1 MSSPSKSAT
10 GQTVNALRGLILH
23 GLLLVLLILLGTGLS
38 LLVGMALRGL
48 VVDDDRQ
55 LVLATALAFT
65 VIPGPLAWLLWV
77 WIRKKLIDAHPT
89 DAAIWSLQG
98 AAVYLI
104 ALVMSSVAL
113 LRLLSGLVDSIA
125 SNSWQELTGTVVGWG
140 LVAFWQFRMLNSVK
154 YAPRELPHLA
164 ACLGNAYAL
173 GLTAFSLA
181 AALRTALDLLF
192 VPSVILVG
200 QSPLP
205 RLLGSV
211 IWVLGAALLW
221 FWHWKLQRVQA
232 LRDIFS
238 SFVVMLVGVCLAAL
252 ATLLAAAATLNIVIP
267 LPWDFIEMGRRFADS
282 GPLAISA
289 LLSGAIFWT
298 YHHWQLAGRGLLV
311 VTVSRQIISGISLA
325 LLASGLGMVVNALL
339 ASVSSPLNSDTAPSV
354 LRTGI
359 ALAVVGVVF
368 WALYFRP
375 GVPADPESRRV
386 YLVLF
391 FGVSA
396 VVALVALLIVGYR
409 VFEILVAGTSA
420 ALNLLDYIRAP
431 LGWLLATAGVSAYH
445 FALWKSDRERL
456 AAQRPQAPAAP
467 SAGSPVPAEPAP
479 AAARTV
485 IVVAPHGSD
494 HLLATLQ
501 LTEGLV
507 VRWIA
512 SSGPRLPEEITQQ
525 LVNRITETLAAR
537 PGSLLAV
544 AGSDGQV
551 SFTELAD

>member
-1 MSSPSKSAT
+1 MGTPAKTAT

-23 GLLLVLLILLGTGLS
+23 GLLLILLVLLGIGLS
-38 LLVGMALRGL
+38 LLISMSLRGL
-48 VVDDDRQ
+48 AVNDDRQ

-65 VIPGPLAWLLWV
+65 VIPGPLVWALWV
-77 WIRKKLIDAHPT
+77 WIRKKLVNAHPT
-89 DAAIWSLQG
+89 DAAIWSMQG
-98 AAVYLI
+98 SAVYLI
-104 ALVMSSVAL
+104 ALVMSSTAL
-113 LRLLSGLVDSIA
+113 LQLLSSLVGGTAADT
-125 SNSWQELTGTVVGWG
+125 WQDKTGTVLGWG
-140 LVAFWQFRMLNSVK
+140 LIAFWQFRMLNSVK

-164 ACLGNAYAL
+164 VTLGNAYAL
-173 GLTAFSLA
+173 GLAGFSLA
-181 AALRTALDLLF
+181 MALRTSLELIF
-192 VPSVILVG
+192 VPAVTLVG

-205 RLLGSV
+205 RLLGAV
-211 IWVLGAALLW
+211 VWALGAAVLW
-221 FWHWKLQRVQA
+221 FWHWKLQRVQT

-238 SFVVMLVGVCLAAL
+238 SFVVMLVGVCGAAL
-252 ATLLAAAATLNIVIP
+252 ATLLAAAATLNIIVP
-267 LPWDFIEMGRRFADS
+267 LPWDIAAMGERFAGF

-298 YHHWQLAGRGLLV
+298 YHHWQLAGRGTLV
-311 VTVSRQIISGISLA
+311 VSVSRQIISGVSLA

-339 ASVSSPLNSDTAPSV
+339 ASISSPLNSETAPSV

-359 ALAVVGVVF
+359 ALALVGILF
-368 WALYFRP
+368 WVKYFQP
-375 GVPADPESRRV
+375 GSPADPESRRV

-409 VFEILVAGTSA
+409 VFEMLVGGASP

-456 AAQRPQAPAAP
+456 AALRLQAPAAP
-467 SAGSPVPAEPAP
+467 SEDAPAPAEPAP
-479 AAARTV
+479 EAVRTV

-494 HLLATLQ
+494 HLLSTLQ
-501 LTEGLV
+501 LTEGLA

-525 LVNRITETLAAR
+525 LVNRITEALATR

-544 AGSDGQV
+544 ADADGQLSV
-551 SFTELAD
+551 TELAD

>member
-1 MSSPSKSAT
+1 MSSPSKYAT

-23 GLLLVLLILLGTGLS
+23 GLLLILLVLLGIGLS
-38 LLVGMALRGL
+38 LLLSMSLRGL
-48 VVDDDRQ
+48 AVDGDRQ

-65 VIPGPLAWLLWV
+65 VIPGPLAWALWV
-77 WIRKKLIDAHPT
+77 WIRKKLVNAHPT
-89 DAAIWSLQG
+89 DAAIWSMQG
-98 AAVYLI
+98 SAVYLI
-104 ALVMSSVAL
+104 ALVMSSTAL
-113 LRLLSGLVDSIA
+113 LQLLSSLVGGTAADT
-125 SNSWQELTGTVVGWG
+125 WQDKTGTVLGWG
-140 LVAFWQFRMLNSVK
+140 LIAFWQFRMLNSAK

-164 ACLGNAYAL
+164 VTLGNAYAL
-173 GLTAFSLA
+173 GLAGFSLA
-181 AALRTALDLLF
+181 MALRTALELIF
-192 VPSVILVG
+192 VPAVTLVG

-205 RLLGSV
+205 RLLGAV
-211 IWVLGAALLW
+211 IWALGAAVLW
-221 FWHWKLQRVQA
+221 FWHWKLQRVQT

-238 SFVVMLVGVCLAAL
+238 SFVVMLVGFCGAAL
-252 ATLLAAAATLNIVIP
+252 ATLLAAAATLNIIIP
-267 LPWDFIEMGRRFADS
+267 LPWDIAAMGERFAGF

-298 YHHWQLAGRGLLV
+298 YHHWQLAGRGTLV
-311 VTVSRQIISGISLA
+311 VSVSRQIISGISLA

-339 ASVSSPLNSDTAPSV
+339 ASISSPLNSETAPSV

-359 ALAVVGVVF
+359 ALALVGILF
-368 WALYFRP
+368 WVKYFQP
-375 GVPADPESRRV
+375 GSPADPETRRV

-409 VFEILVAGTSA
+409 VFEMLVGGASP

-456 AAQRPQAPAAP
+456 AALRVQAPAAP
-467 SAGSPVPAEPAP
+467 SEDFPAPAEPSP
-479 AAARTV
+479 AAVRTV

-494 HLLATLQ
+494 HLLSTLQ
-501 LTEGLV
+501 LTEGLT

-525 LVNRITETLAAR
+525 LANRITEALATR

-544 AGSDGQV
+544 AGPDGQV

>member
-1 MSSPSKSAT
+1 MGTPVKTAT

-23 GLLLVLLILLGTGLS
+23 GLLLILLVLLGIGLS
-38 LLVGMALRGL
+38 LLISMSLRGL
-48 VVDDDRQ
+48 AVNDDRQ

-65 VIPGPLAWLLWV
+65 VIPGPLAWALWV
-77 WIRKKLIDAHPT
+77 WIRKKLVNAHPT
-89 DAAIWSLQG
+89 DAAIWSMQG
-98 AAVYLI
+98 SAVYLI
-104 ALVMSSVAL
+104 ALVMSSTAL
-113 LRLLSGLVDSIA
+113 LQLLSSLVGGTAADT
-125 SNSWQELTGTVVGWG
+125 WQDKTGNVLGWG
-140 LVAFWQFRMLNSVK
+140 LIAFWQFRMLNSVK

-164 ACLGNAYAL
+164 VTLGNAYAL
-173 GLTAFSLA
+173 GLAGFSLA
-181 AALRTALDLLF
+181 MALRTALELIF
-192 VPSVILVG
+192 VPAVTLVG

-205 RLLGSV
+205 RLLGAV
-211 IWVLGAALLW
+211 VWALGAAVLW
-221 FWHWKLQRVQA
+221 FWHWKLQRVQT

-238 SFVVMLVGVCLAAL
+238 SFVVMLVGVCGAAL
-252 ATLLAAAATLNIVIP
+252 ATLLAAAATLNIIIP
-267 LPWDFIEMGRRFADS
+267 LPWDIAAMGERFAGF

-298 YHHWQLAGRGLLV
+298 YHHWQLAGRGTLV
-311 VTVSRQIISGISLA
+311 VSVSRQIISGISLA

-339 ASVSSPLNSDTAPSV
+339 ASISSPLNSETAPSV

-359 ALAVVGVVF
+359 ALALVGILF
-368 WALYFRP
+368 WVKYFQP
-375 GVPADPESRRV
+375 GSPADPESRRV

-409 VFEILVAGTSA
+409 VFEMLVGGASP

-456 AAQRPQAPAAP
+456 AALRLQAPAAP
-467 SAGSPVPAEPAP
+467 SEDAPAPTEPAP
-479 AAARTV
+479 AAVRTV

-494 HLLATLQ
+494 HLLSTLQ
-501 LTEGLV
+501 LTEGLA

-512 SSGPRLPEEITQQ
+512 SSGPRLPEDITQQ
-525 LVNRITETLAAR
+525 LANRITEALATR

-544 AGSDGQV
+544 AGPDGQV